1 MGANLTPH
9 LPITK
14 PSRARA
20 PIRLCCAG
28 RRQMWVQDSQ
38 HNPIGSRHILVMHHV
53 GCKMFRHSP
62 LNPFDPDTSHGGIA
76 NNIKYIK
83 QPGSTPCALTPMLK
97 QGVLTAEVPCLW
109 LEREPKKEKKRKK
122 KKKKKKQKLML
133 NENIE
138 ESWKI
143 GFSSPRKTSNDTGAQ
158 SPQSNLFP
166 YAARKKRVWLHSWW
180 PVPEPSSRPKQGPY
194 HTRSTWNSILTAI
207 GTEQERNLACD
218 FPLEQAPKQSSAH
231 SRPLM
236 RPTQATLLLYWYN
249 LIISYTCT
257 MLYHYILSAN
267 GIGAYNYDQAN
278 SCLLFVRKFSATTAK
293 PITQKKASEQGDR
306 PVGSTLLKAKAKGC
320 LEDVQLKLVCF
331 SPWQRLCR
339 YRAPPAF
346 GQSMTSWRFLV
357 HHLQRPHQHLSFY
370 LSIFLVS
377 F

>member
-1 MGANLTPH
+1 
-9 LPITK
+9 
-14 PSRARA
+14 
-20 PIRLCCAG
+20 
-28 RRQMWVQDSQ
+28 
-38 HNPIGSRHILVMHHV
+38 
-53 GCKMFRHSP
+53 
-62 LNPFDPDTSHGGIA
+62 
-76 NNIKYIK
+76 
-83 QPGSTPCALTPMLK
+83 
-97 QGVLTAEVPCLW
+97 
-109 LEREPKKEKKRKK
+109 
-122 KKKKKKQKLML
+122 ML

-158 SPQSNLFP
+158 SPQSNLFHTP
-166 YAARKKRVWLHSWW
+166 QERREYGYIRGGLFQNHRLSPNKGAVIPCQH
-180 PVPEPSSRPKQGPY
+180 PPH

-218 FPLEQAPKQSSAH
+218 FPLEQARKQSSAH

-278 SCLLFVRKFSATTAK
+278 VFVRKFSATTAK

-331 SPWQRLCR
+331 SP
-339 YRAPPAF
+339 
-346 GQSMTSWRFLV
+346 
-357 HHLQRPHQHLSFY
+357 
-370 LSIFLVS
+370 
-377 F
+377 